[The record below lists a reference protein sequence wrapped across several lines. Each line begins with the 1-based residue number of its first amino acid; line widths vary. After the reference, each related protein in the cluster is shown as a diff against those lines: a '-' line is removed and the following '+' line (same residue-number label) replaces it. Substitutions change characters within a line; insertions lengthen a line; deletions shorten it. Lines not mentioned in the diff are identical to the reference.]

1 MAAAPEKAAPE
12 DLQKIVAS
20 WKVIVGQTSGI
31 FKQMLQKSIPKY
43 NGQTGEP
50 VLYIEFQDFLGKTYV
65 DNPEAEEELKNII
78 LAQTGKS
85 VELKMVVAKEHN
97 HTNLAKVTV
106 DQALRENIHMD
117 VVVEED
123 PDDAEEVQPGL
134 SQSTPERAP
143 SHLLDSLQSPHL
155 TKSWRPVPIDRPMS
169 ILHACSSPIS
179 IVFPAGS
186 VNSIS

>member
-1 MAAAPEKAAPE
+1 MDERPVQQVFVQPGATGNAGSTGIGSYGSAEAMAAAPEKAAPE

-97 HTNLAKVTV
+97 HTILAKVTV

-123 PDDAEEVQPGL
+123 PDDAEELECCCLIFVQQHK
-134 SQSTPERAP
+134 SCRESDERE
-143 SHLLDSLQSPHL
+143 
-155 TKSWRPVPIDRPMS
+155 
-169 ILHACSSPIS
+169 
-179 IVFPAGS
+179 
-186 VNSIS
+186 VN